1 MKHLFLVFLNL
12 AFLSVAQASIVCQ
25 SNDQNKTYVVSSYTE
40 VEDPSEFM
48 TLNLWAT
55 VLVISTVSQ
64 EQVREF
70 AIQGTRELMAAGHSD
85 QLKNDEEGFL
95 LREAFNG
102 SLLNSWEEPL
112 TVTLKG
118 ESLHCQKN

>member
-112 TVTLKG
+112 TGTLKG
-118 ESLHCQKN
+118 ESRHCQKN